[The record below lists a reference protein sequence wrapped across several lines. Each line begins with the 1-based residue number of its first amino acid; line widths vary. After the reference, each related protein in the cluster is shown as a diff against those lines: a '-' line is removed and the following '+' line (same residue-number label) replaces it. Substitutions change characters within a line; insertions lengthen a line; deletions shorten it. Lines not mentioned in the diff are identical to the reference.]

1 MSTIPLVTVT
11 RYVTPLREGG
21 SLPALVEAD
30 NLGTYVMK
38 FRGAGQ
44 GPLALV
50 AEIIAGE
57 LARRLGLRTPELV
70 LAELDPRIP
79 GSEPDPEIQ
88 DLLRASEGLNLG
100 VDFLPGSV
108 GFDPL
113 GWTTGRDFASQVLWF
128 DALVQNVDRTWRN
141 PNLLVWHRDIWLI
154 DHGAALHFHHNWP
167 TADPK
172 RPFDASEA
180 INAGVIVYSHGHRYL
195 AARIELD
202 VARLLAVDPAA
213 DVDAV
218 RSALSA
224 FEKAC
229 TEGPLAGRP
238 LGERFRWLTAPRS
251 TIVQPGPVH
260 SCLAKDPAAEL
271 THLFDT
277 LVRTT

>member
-1 MSTIPLVTVT
+1 MDTSPFYAGGTHLAWCAADAVVT

-21 SLPALVEAD
+21 SLPAIIEAD

-57 LARRLGLRTPELV
+57 LGRRLGLRIPELV

-88 DLLRASEGLNLG
+88 DLLSASAGLNLG

-113 GWTTGRDFASQVLWF
+113 GWAAGPDFASQVLWF

-141 PNLLVWHRDIWLI
+141 PNLLVWHRNIWLI
-154 DHGAALHFHHNWP
+154 DHGAALYFHHNWP
-167 TADPK
+167 TPDPK
-172 RPFDASEA
+172 RPFDAREHVLRERATELAEAHALLAPRITEPLLQQVTALVPPEWFGDRGAEAYVEQLSQRAPIVPEA
-180 INAGVIVYSHGHRYL
+180 IR
-195 AARIELD
+195 R
-202 VARLLAVDPAA
+202 
-213 DVDAV
+213 
-218 RSALSA
+218 
-224 FEKAC
+224 
-229 TEGPLAGRP
+229 
-238 LGERFRWLTAPRS
+238 
-251 TIVQPGPVH
+251 
-260 SCLAKDPAAEL
+260 
-271 THLFDT
+271 
-277 LVRTT
+277 

>member
-1 MSTIPLVTVT
+1 VLEHVTVT

-21 SLPALVEAD
+21 SLPAIVEAD

-57 LARRLGLRTPELV
+57 LARRLGLRTPDLV

-100 VDFLPGSV
+100 VDFLPGSA

-113 GWTTGRDFASQVLWF
+113 GWTADRDFASQVLWF

-141 PNLLVWHRDIWLI
+141 PNLLVWHRNIWLI
-154 DHGAALHFHHNWP
+154 DHGAALYFHHNWA

-172 RPFDASEA
+172 RPFDATDHVLRDRATALAEA
-180 INAGVIVYSHGHRYL
+180 QAAL
-195 AARIELD
+195 APRITE
-202 VARLLAVDPAA
+202 RLLQEVT
-213 DVDAV
+213 
-218 RSALSA
+218 ALVPGEW
-224 FEKAC
+224 F
-229 TEGPLAGRP
+229 GDRGAGAYVEHLLQR
-238 LGERFRWLTAPRS
+238 APVVLEVIR
-251 TIVQPGPVH
+251 
-260 SCLAKDPAAEL
+260 
-271 THLFDT
+271 
-277 LVRTT
+277 R